1 MKAAGKEQGGTTR
14 PGGGGQSTVCVLNGG
29 EKPPAGRA
37 AFRGRPPVQVQRGL
51 VERVDGLILAFT
63 QMDMSQQFGGYAS
76 DQGVATQD
84 QQNGRAV
91 DSGAAGGGGRHR
103 CVPSS
108 ASFLARPSLV
118 KLQATAL
125 LLTVAMTETE
135 TEAV

>member
-1 MKAAGKEQGGTTR
+1 MR
-14 PGGGGQSTVCVLNGG
+14 SGGGRS
-29 EKPPAGRA
+29 
-37 AFRGRPPVQVQRGL
+37 VQVQRGL

-118 KLQATAL
+118 KLQARLYGSTG
-125 LLTVAMTETE
+125 VAMTET
-135 TEAV
+135 AD